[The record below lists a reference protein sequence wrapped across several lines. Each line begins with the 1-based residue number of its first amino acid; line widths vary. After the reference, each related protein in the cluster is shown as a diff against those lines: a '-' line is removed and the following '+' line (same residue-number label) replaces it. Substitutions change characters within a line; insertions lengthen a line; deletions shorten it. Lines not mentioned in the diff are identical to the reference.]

1 MKIKFYTPSHG
12 IERESFGAATF
23 GFVGSED
30 EKVCSSIEFPEDI
43 RGTLI
48 CGSYKE
54 CLEQIPDKSW
64 QAGIVLLGNAGG
76 ENEFVHALW
85 EKVGAPLVGG
95 GAAIDPVTGK
105 SGLITGGDQA
115 AVFLIDDDR
124 YDFEVCCE
132 NIHYDILGEHE
143 LTYTDARVI
152 DCIDGLD
159 AGEWLHAKKA
169 EMGISEADFEHL
181 TFTDSNGINAHLS
194 EKNGKICSGRD
205 LQPRMYL
212 RYVQEE
218 KVQERMQAFYDD
230 KNAIVFGCAGL
241 KGILKESLHT
251 EGIGLFLFGEVC
263 TKGEI
268 SEFGNLMLSK
278 IRILKK

>member
-12 IERESFGAATF
+12 IERETFGAATF

-30 EKVCSSIEFPEDI
+30 ERICSSIEFLEDI
-43 RGTLI
+43 KGTLI

-54 CLEQIPDKSW
+54 CLEQIPDGPW

-76 ENEFVHALW
+76 ENEFVHALRK
-85 EKVGAPLVGG
+85 KVGAPLVGG
-95 GAAIDPVTGK
+95 GAAIDPVTGE

-115 AVFLIDDDR
+115 AVFLINDDR
-124 YDFEVCCE
+124 YDFKVCCE
-132 NIHYDILGEHE
+132 NIHYDILGEYE

-152 DCIDGLD
+152 DCIDGQD
-159 AGEWLHAKKA
+159 ANQWLREKKA

-218 KVQERMQAFYDD
+218 KIQERIQSFYDD

-241 KGILKESLHT
+241 KGILKEALHT

-263 TKGEI
+263 TKGEV

-278 IRILKK
+278 IKILKK

>member
-1 MKIKFYTPSHG
+1 M
-12 IERESFGAATF
+12 
-23 GFVGSED
+23 
-30 EKVCSSIEFPEDI
+30 
-43 RGTLI
+43 I

-54 CLEQIPDKSW
+54 CLELVPDTSW
-64 QAGIVLLGNAGG
+64 QAVIVLLGNAGG

-152 DCIDGLD
+152 DYIDGLD
-159 AGEWLHAKKA
+159 ANQWLRAKKA
-169 EMGISEADFEHL
+169 EIGIPEADFEHL

-194 EKNGKICSGRD
+194 
-205 LQPRMYL
+205 
-212 RYVQEE
+212 
-218 KVQERMQAFYDD
+218 
-230 KNAIVFGCAGL
+230 
-241 KGILKESLHT
+241 
-251 EGIGLFLFGEVC
+251 
-263 TKGEI
+263 
-268 SEFGNLMLSK
+268 
-278 IRILKK
+278 